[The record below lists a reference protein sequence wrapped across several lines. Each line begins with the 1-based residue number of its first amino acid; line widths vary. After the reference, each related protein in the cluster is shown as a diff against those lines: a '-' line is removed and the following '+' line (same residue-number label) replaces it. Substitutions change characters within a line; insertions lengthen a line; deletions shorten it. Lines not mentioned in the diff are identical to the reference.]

1 MICPKCNYHD
11 TRVLDSRETD
21 GHKSVRRRRECEKCQ
36 NRFTTFERVET
47 SNFIVVKKDGTRE
60 SYDREKVER
69 GIWKACEKRK
79 VTQDQ
84 VTKMINQME
93 EKWAS
98 MGKEISSRDVGEG
111 IMDALREL
119 DDVAYIRFASVYRQF
134 KDIESFKKELQK
146 LSKEE

>member
-1 MICPKCNYHD
+1 MICPKCNYLD

>member
-1 MICPKCNYHD
+1 MICPKCNYLD

-79 VTQDQ
+79 VTQEQ